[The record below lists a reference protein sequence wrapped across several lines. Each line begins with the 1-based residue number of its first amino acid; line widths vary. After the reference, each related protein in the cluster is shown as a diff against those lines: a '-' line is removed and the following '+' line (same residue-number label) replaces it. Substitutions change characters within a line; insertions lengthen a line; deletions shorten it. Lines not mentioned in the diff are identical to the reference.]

1 MYNKINQ
8 IAGFLIWSGK
18 NKTRPAYIRYGLPV
32 ILIALA
38 TLLKLQFPIAIGFKS
53 PYLLYF
59 GIVCLSAIMGGIGPA
74 ILASIIS
81 ALVGNY
87 FFMKPYNTFSFNR
100 FDIAEAIIFLA
111 ECFLLT
117 ILGSIVRLAY
127 QQMRQNQLL
136 FKAMVEK
143 GSEVIVM
150 TNREGKRI
158 YCSAAIEKVTGYT
171 VEEFLQMKTL
181 ALADPDEKAE
191 LQALVDD
198 LHKHPGANIT
208 YVRRVRHK
216 DGHWLWIENTVTN
229 LLEDEAVQA
238 VVANF
243 YNVTD
248 RVLMEQKKDD
258 FISIASHE
266 LKTPL
271 TSLRASLQLLNK
283 MKDDPEV
290 TIMPKLITQA
300 NRSMDKITELVDEL
314 LNASRVT
321 QGQMQLHEK
330 VFNISDLIDECCN
343 RVRVEGKFAL
353 ILEGDRR
360 LEVCADENRV
370 EQVVVNLINNAMKY
384 AANSKE
390 IFLMVK
396 KDGKM
401 ARVSVKDGGPGI
413 PREKQQH
420 IFDRYYRAEYG
431 NTLNQGLGLGL
442 YISADIIKKH
452 GGQIGVNSE
461 VGKGSTF
468 WFTLPLSEE

>member
-8 IAGFLIWSGK
+8 LANFLIWSGK
-18 NKTRPAYIRYGLPV
+18 NKTRPAYIRYGLPI

-53 PYLLYF
+53 PHLLYF

-74 ILASIIS
+74 IMASIIS
-81 ALVGNY
+81 AVVGDYY
-87 FFMKPYNTFSFNR
+87 FLEQHGAGSFNR
-100 FDIAEAIIFLA
+100 DDIAEAIFFLS

-127 QQMRQNQLL
+127 QQMRRNQLL

-150 TNREGKRI
+150 TNREGKRV

-171 VEEFLQMKTL
+171 VDEFLQMKTL
-181 ALADPDEKAE
+181 ALADPEEKAE

-198 LHKHPGANIT
+198 LMKHPGANIT

-229 LLEDEAVQA
+229 LLEDESVQA
-238 VVANF
+238 MVANF

-271 TSLRASLQLLNK
+271 TTLKASLQLLDRV
-283 MKDDPEV
+283 KDDPTV
-290 TIMPKLITQA
+290 VIVPKLIAQS

-321 QGQMQLHEK
+321 QGQLNLNR
-330 VFNISDLIDECCN
+330 VAISIGALLENCCN
-343 RVRVEGKFAL
+343 HIRLLGKNDL
-353 ILEGDRR
+353 VLQGDKH
-360 LEVCADENRV
+360 LQVFADENRV
-370 EQVVVNLINNAMKY
+370 EQVLVNLVNNAIKY
-384 AANSKE
+384 APASKE
-390 IFLMVK
+390 IFVIIEK
-396 KDGKM
+396 EDNM
-401 ARVSVKDGGPGI
+401 AKISVKDTGPGI
-413 PREKQQH
+413 PYEKQQH

-431 NTLNQGLGLGL
+431 GNQNQGLGLGL
-442 YISADIIKKH
+442 YISAGIIKKH

-461 VGKGSTF
+461 IGKGSTF
-468 WFTLPLSEE
+468 WFTLPLSEG